1 MDIREKYTEEELE
14 QMFDEMLDETGEP
27 MILGSL
33 RFYPSQVLYNCDPLA
48 YQISLDEYVDF
59 LQEQEDD
66 E

>member
-14 QMFDEMLDETGEP
+14 QMYDEMLDEQIEP
-27 MILGSL
+27 LVIGSL
-33 RFYPSQVLYNCDPLA
+33 VFYPSQVLHNCDPIA
-48 YQISLDEYVDF
+48 YRISLDEYVDF